1 MEKRGEKREG
11 VPVVILLVPW
21 MKYRLAVSG
30 LLPPFLSSSSEF
42 LLLLL
47 LLLSLVHFNYSPSNV
62 SHHPSLSLSSL
73 QRWNVTPC
81 SSSTI
86 PIPIRY
92 FSYFSESTSSGP
104 PSTYHYHTSGNTT
117 GPSITFYQRGMK
129 RLLRSDR
136 LEEGEGGERKD
147 GHQRGTVEREIYI

>member
-47 LLLSLVHFNYSPSNV
+47 LLLSLVRFNYSPSNV
-62 SHHPSLSLSSL
+62 SHHPSLSFFSPK
-73 QRWNVTPC
+73 VK
-81 SSSTI
+81 
-86 PIPIRY
+86 RY
-92 FSYFSESTSSGP
+92 AMFVLDDSNPYSVF
-104 PSTYHYHTSGNTT
+104 
-117 GPSITFYQRGMK
+117 F
-129 RLLRSDR
+129 LFF
-136 LEEGEGGERKD
+136 GEYK
-147 GHQRGTVEREIYI
+147 